1 MIFHVRVTE
10 SPLTWNNC
18 LYMADAVHVS
28 RQYQTHSW
36 HLPRKSLANVA
47 EFVGKCHRSR
57 WRMPRKS
64 LANATEAVSIAK
76 VGAGALLTVKN
87 HSSLPALWIM

>member
-28 RQYQTHSW
+28 RQYQMHPG
-36 HLPRKSLANVA
+36 HLPRNSLANATEV
-47 EFVGKCHRSR
+47 VGECHGIR

-76 VGAGALLTVKN
+76 VGAGALFTVKN